1 MLRDGG
7 RLRGR
12 GRGLVLRMGRMKRDD
27 VWGRGEEDAKGGR
40 GEETE
45 RGIRIWKDG
54 CEK

>member
-1 MLRDGG
+1 
-7 RLRGR
+7 
-12 GRGLVLRMGRMKRDD
+12 MKRDD